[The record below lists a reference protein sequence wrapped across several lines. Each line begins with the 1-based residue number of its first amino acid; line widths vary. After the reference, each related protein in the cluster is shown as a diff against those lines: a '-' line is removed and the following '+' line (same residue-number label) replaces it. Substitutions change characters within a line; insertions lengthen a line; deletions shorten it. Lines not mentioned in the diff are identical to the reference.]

1 LNNRFSTH
9 FGNLNKMNAN
19 IEYEKFT
26 QEIYQELVNA
36 DVLKATRVQ
45 HNVKLKSKSGQE
57 HQIDVYWEYE
67 IAGVRHRVAIECKN
81 YNRNVEIGKVRD
93 FYGVLSDLNNV
104 AGIMVT
110 KVGYQKGAKEYA
122 STYGITLKELREPN
136 WGEAILGQIELNLN
150 MSIRHCLFRVDKDY
164 EETGRFSV
172 TRYKLFLDAMRLEM
186 DSKWSDATHIPLE
199 LINRDIIDASGKR
212 IASLDEIEA
221 TLPKNSDTDIIFNY
235 EDAYVNTR
243 RGRIKINEV
252 KYEFEKK
259 NHKRIISIDAK
270 GFVKAIL
277 KDAINGD
284 IKMISR

>member
-1 LNNRFSTH
+1 
-9 FGNLNKMNAN
+9 
-19 IEYEKFT
+19 
-26 QEIYQELVNA
+26 
-36 DVLKATRVQ
+36 
-45 HNVKLKSKSGQE
+45 
-57 HQIDVYWEYE
+57 
-67 IAGVRHRVAIECKN
+67 
-81 YNRNVEIGKVRD
+81 
-93 FYGVLSDLNNV
+93 
-104 AGIMVT
+104 
-110 KVGYQKGAKEYA
+110 
-122 STYGITLKELREPN
+122 
-136 WGEAILGQIELNLN
+136 

-252 KYEFEKK
+252 KYEFEK
-259 NHKRIISIDAK
+259 RIIKESYQSMLK
-270 GFVKAIL
+270 GL
-277 KDAINGD
+277 
-284 IKMISR
+284 

>member
-1 LNNRFSTH
+1 
-9 FGNLNKMNAN
+9 MNAN

-45 HNVKLKSKSGQE
+45 HNVKLKGKSGQE

-67 IAGVRHRVAIECKN
+67 IAGFRHRVAIECKN

-110 KVGYQKGAKEYA
+110 KVGYQKGAKKYA
-122 STYGITLKELREPN
+122 STCGISLKELREPN
-136 WGEAILGQIELNLN
+136 LGEAIVGQIELNLN

-164 EETGRFSV
+164 EETDRFSLSGCK
-172 TRYKLFLDAMRLEM
+172 RFLDAMNLEK
-186 DSKWSDATHIPLE
+186 DFSWEEATHIPLE

-221 TLPKNSDTDIIFNY
+221 TLPENSDTDIIFNY

-243 RGRIKINEV
+243 WGLIKINEV
-252 KYEFEKK
+252 KYEYEKK
-259 NHKRIISIDAK
+259 NLKRIISIDAK

>member
-1 LNNRFSTH
+1 
-9 FGNLNKMNAN
+9 MNAN
-19 IEYEKFT
+19 IEYEKST
-26 QEIYQELVNA
+26 KEIYQELVNA

-150 MSIRHCLFRVDKDY
+150 MS
-164 EETGRFSV
+164 TGKKVQEYLNLPENKS
-172 TRYKLFLDAMRLEM
+172 YKEIAQKTTEFLSGFYSSLG
-186 DSKWSDATHIPLE
+186 LE
-199 LINRDIIDASGKR
+199 LLSRIDYIRQTEKIYTHEEITTHLNNNTSGKYTA
-212 IASLDEIEA
+212 IDNPDYV
-221 TLPKNSDTDIIFNY
+221 TL
-235 EDAYVNTR
+235 VNTHLA
-243 RGRIKINEV
+243 N
-252 KYEFEKK
+252 FFTS
-259 NHKRIISIDAK
+259 N
-270 GFVKAIL
+270 
-277 KDAINGD
+277 
-284 IKMISR
+284 

>member
-1 LNNRFSTH
+1 
-9 FGNLNKMNAN
+9 MNAN

-110 KVGYQKGAKEYA
+110 KVGYQKEQR
-122 STYGITLKELREPN
+122 S
-136 WGEAILGQIELNLN
+136 
-150 MSIRHCLFRVDKDY
+150 MHRH
-164 EETGRFSV
+164 T
-172 TRYKLFLDAMRLEM
+172 
-186 DSKWSDATHIPLE
+186 
-199 LINRDIIDASGKR
+199 
-212 IASLDEIEA
+212 ASLLKSCENLIGE
-221 TLPKNSDTDIIFNY
+221 
-235 EDAYVNTR
+235 R
-243 RGRIKINEV
+243 RYWDK
-252 KYEFEKK
+252 
-259 NHKRIISIDAK
+259 S
-270 GFVKAIL
+270 
-277 KDAINGD
+277 
-284 IKMISR
+284 S